1 MRSIPILNITDESNV
16 LSGLT
21 LDFTNFEG
29 ELVIGDMFNVTIT
42 AAHYDL
48 TVSLGL
54 QESEEEIT
62 KIGIAYAKGFAFGD
76 TVFYIP
82 LFVIG
87 IVGLLKRKT
96 WGLFS
101 MVGALAV
108 SIYWPIVHLFA
119 IFIGRDAMNLM
130 PKKYISFSILLPLII
145 LYGSWGIWF
154 LYKNKKKLVI

>member
-1 MRSIPILNITDESNV
+1 MGKKRGLGFWILISIGMLLIPMFLLGQT
-16 LSGLT
+16 LS
-21 LDFTNFEG
+21 
-29 ELVIGDMFNVTIT
+29 LVN
-42 AAHYDL
+42 YDL
-48 TVSLGL
+48 TVLLGL

-62 KIGIAYAKGFAFGD
+62 KVGIAFAKGFAFGD

-108 SIYWPIVHLFA
+108 SIYWPIVSLFA
-119 IFIGRDAMNLM
+119 IFIGRDAMSLM
-130 PKKYISFSILLPLII
+130 PQKYTSFSILLPLII
-145 LYGSWGIWF
+145 LYGLWGIWF
-154 LYKNKKKLVI
+154 LYKNQKKLMM